1 MTEETNRGENFSEY
15 TRKRLAAM
23 LPTAADKVIFFVG
36 AAVTLAGII
45 GMRVAENGWVV
56 FFDNVHWTAAYLTG
70 AALAW
75 LGAGALATE
84 GTNKSVRRWVAL
96 GLSANCIGQILW
108 DIQVYTGWNPFPG
121 PSDAFFLLL
130 APGII
135 AGYYTAFHSHTLQ
148 FNKKSVWL
156 DSIILSGAMII
167 ITFALYLARR
177 GETPLYQ
184 FAVLAAYPIVLL
196 SAAALGI
203 LLILHGRLRLS
214 VSQILF
220 YLSVVASGWMWLEWN
235 SRTLDGLLADGVWF
249 NTVFSCTTIVMGIG
263 ARHWCLE
270 VSTDEKYRTF
280 CDNVLRYLP
289 LAAVVAACSAIVLS
303 FSMEVPSS
311 VRTLIVFGAGSIVL
325 LAAVRQSVIVMDL
338 RNANMAVEEARQK
351 LEQYSISLERTI
363 TEQEKT
369 ERHRRRQNEILEK
382 TSDFVGS
389 IGMDRRVTFLN
400 AAFKKHFG
408 IAESDDVSAF
418 TPSYFHPPDVFEYL
432 TQTANPHAIEHG
444 IWSGE
449 ATIWNKDKTGT
460 IPVSQVILPHYSE
473 TGELEWLSTIMRD
486 LTAQKQSEQETEK
499 QRQFLQGV
507 FQGMSNVGL
516 MVFTVEE
523 DDFRLAGINK
533 WYEDRGVKA
542 EQYMGRTLTEIDE
555 FRLLSAATIINTR
568 RRLNLSL
575 EMRREYTEEA
585 EIGTS
590 NGYFSTTTI
599 PIMNESDGAVT
610 MIIVT
615 TIDITERKNIERFL
629 RGIVEQTSSV
639 VGQKFFEAMV
649 EFLAKTLK
657 VKYAFVGKLTDDGTA
672 VQTLAVCIDNK
683 IGANMR
689 YDLAGTPCANV
700 MEREVC
706 VYNGGVQELFPTD
719 TLLQEMGAESYVGVP
734 LLSSDMAAIGIIVV
748 MDNKSLTTIEFVRSA
763 MSIFAARASSEIDRM
778 DAEDKLRKEQEYIRY
793 IVDSSPVLIC
803 GIAANGTTLFV
814 NPALQTVTGY
824 TPEEVLGKNWF
835 EMLYPGEEAAQVQQL
850 LTDITAIGVLTDY
863 PMELRT
869 KSGELRTVL
878 WNGSVVRTSDGGLQH
893 IIGIGNDITE
903 KKRMEANRMRLE
915 SLEREKRAVE
925 LRGALQNIGQL
936 QGSLRE
942 IISEIARNTEHAL
955 GAGYGSYWE
964 IHDSGAECLLCY
976 GRGEKGEV
984 GTETGQWLHEHEY
997 PQYFAMM
1004 RSQEEPF
1011 MVPSALFHPIISNR
1025 SKDQIV
1031 SQGDGMLLD
1040 APVRIAGNLIGILC
1054 INGRNKYNLYSDDEL
1069 AFVASVGNLVA
1080 YYTEADERR
1089 LAAEELRQSEE
1100 RFARAFLDSPLPM
1113 LVVSTEKKHIL
1124 AVNEA
1129 WSAVVGYTSEEALG
1143 KLPAELGLQSIGERF
1158 IAELSGMIASGSPVR
1173 NYEVIISS
1181 KNGAVREYLLS
1192 GSLININ
1199 GEQCL
1204 LLAQQDIT
1212 DRKRVETELR
1222 RSEEF
1227 MRRIL
1232 HSIPDAVYV
1241 VALPDFQ
1248 IIDVNEAFVQVNGIT
1263 REDIVGKTSRE
1274 VTALVASGILPLA
1287 TPDPGSE
1294 IIVQDFRKHL
1304 LTEGFVSGGYIISL
1318 GSQSGRRRRVELS
1331 GTKVEL
1337 ENGQQCLCVF
1347 ERDVTERERVA
1358 EALRSAKNAAERA
1371 NRAKSEFLANMSHE
1385 IRTPMNAI
1393 LGFTEILREQ
1403 VQNNQHRRYLETIN
1417 TSSKT
1422 LLSLINDILDLSKI
1436 EAGKMELQYEQ
1447 IDVRSLVREVEAI
1460 FSLRIQEKSLYFTVS
1475 VAPEVPSMLFLDE
1488 VRLRQVLFNLVGNAV
1503 KFTEQGGVAVDITA
1517 TTAVNPL
1524 VANGNGGASR
1534 CCDLTLEVHDTGI
1547 GIPTEQITRIF
1558 EPFQQQE
1565 GQSTRKYGGTGL
1577 GLTITRRLTEMMNG
1591 TIEVESSAAGSTFR
1605 VRLFS
1610 VRTGEGRE
1618 NTADDI
1624 LTTNDISMNGMTVVV
1639 VDDIAANRELL
1650 CSHLERFGAK
1660 FYEAENGLD
1669 AIGLVER
1676 YRPDIVFMDI
1686 RMPVMDGIEAT
1697 EILKK
1702 QEHTRSIP
1710 VVAVTASVMANDT
1723 QRLKRLFDGHI
1734 NKPFTRTELI
1744 TAIRFVFG
1752 GIVDK
1757 PTASFAGVS
1766 VGKGGDE
1773 GVAELE
1779 NNGDYTAL
1787 GAELAGEFTERWN
1800 EIRKFNRIT
1809 HIKEFARQL
1818 YERATHFGVTTVAN
1832 YATALREA
1840 CASFDVKNVTA
1851 LMAQFPD
1858 IVKRTIVKK

>member
-1 MTEETNRGENFSEY
+1 MTEETNRGENVSEH
-15 TRKRLAAM
+15 TRKRFAAM
-23 LPTAADKVIFFVG
+23 LPTAADKMIFFLG
-36 AAVTLAGII
+36 AAAMLGGII
-45 GMRVAENGWVV
+45 GTRVAQSGWVV
-56 FFDNVHWTAAYLTG
+56 FFDNVHWTAAYLTA

-75 LGAGALATE
+75 LGAFTAE
-84 GTNKSVRRWVAL
+84 GTDKIIRRYIAL

-121 PSDAFFLLL
+121 PSDAFFLML

-135 AGYYTAFHSHTLQ
+135 AGYYTAFRSDALQ

-156 DSIILSGAMII
+156 DSLILSGCMII
-167 ITFALYLARR
+167 VTFAHYLARR

-184 FAVLAAYPIVLL
+184 FTVLAAYPIVLL
-196 SAAALGI
+196 SAAALGV

-214 VSQILF
+214 ANQIIF
-220 YLSVVASGWMWLEWN
+220 YLSVVTSGWMWLEWN

-249 NTVFSCTTIVMGIG
+249 NTVFSFTTIIMGMG
-263 ARHWCLE
+263 VRHWHLE
-270 VSTDEKYRTF
+270 VSKDKNYGTF

-289 LAAVVAACSAIVLS
+289 LAAVVAACTAIVLS
-303 FSMEVPSS
+303 FSIDVPSS
-311 VRTLIVFGAGSIVL
+311 IRSLIVFGAGSIVL

-338 RNANMAVEEARQK
+338 RNANAAVEQARLE
-351 LEQYSISLERTI
+351 LEQYSTSLERII
-363 TEQEKT
+363 TEREKT

-382 TSDFVGS
+382 TSDLVGS
-389 IGMDRRVTFLN
+389 MGKDRRITFLN
-400 AAFKKHFG
+400 DAFKKHFG
-408 IAESDDVSAF
+408 IAENDDVSAF
-418 TPSYFHPPDVFEYL
+418 TPWYFHPPDVSEYL
-432 TQTANPHAIEHG
+432 AQTAHPYAIEHG

-449 ATIWNKDKTGT
+449 SAIWNKDRTGT

-486 LTAQKQSEQETEK
+486 LSVQKQSEQEIEK

-516 MVFTVEE
+516 MVFTVET
-523 DDFRLAGINK
+523 DGDFRLAGINK
-533 WYEDRGVKA
+533 WYEDRGVKS
-542 EQYMGRTLTEIDE
+542 ENYIEKTLTEIE
-555 FRLLSAATIINTR
+555 KLGLLSAATIANTR

-585 EIGTS
+585 ELGTTS
-590 NGYFSTTTI
+590 GYFSTTTI
-599 PIMNESDGAVT
+599 PILNEPDDTVT

-615 TIDITERKNIERFL
+615 TIDITERKNIEWFL
-629 RGIVEQTSSV
+629 RDIVEQTSSV

-649 EFLAKTLK
+649 EFLAKTLN
-657 VKYAFVGKLTDDGTA
+657 VKYVFVGKLTEDRTG
-672 VQTLAVCIDNK
+672 VQTLAVCTDNSVSVN
-683 IGANMR
+683 IR

-700 MEREVC
+700 VEREVC
-706 VYNGGVQELFPTD
+706 VYNEGVQQLFPAD

-734 LLSSDMAAIGIIVV
+734 LLSSDMTVVGIIVV
-748 MDNKSLTTIEFVRSA
+748 MDDKQLTNIEFIRSA

-778 DAEDKLRKEQEYIRY
+778 DAEDKLRHEKEYIRY
-793 IVDSSPVLIC
+793 IIDSSPALIC
-803 GIAANGTTLFV
+803 GIGVNGDTLFV

-824 TPEEVLGKNWF
+824 TPEEILGKNWF
-835 EMLYPGEEAAQVQQL
+835 EIFYPDDEEGQVQRL
-850 LTDITAIGVLTDY
+850 LTDITARGVLTDY
-863 PMELRT
+863 PMELKA
-869 KSGELRTVL
+869 KSGETRTIL
-878 WNGSVVRTSDGGLQH
+878 WNGSVVRNSDGGLQH

-903 KKRMEANRMRLE
+903 KMRMEANRLRLE
-915 SLEREKRAVE
+915 SLERERRAIE
-925 LRGALQNIGQL
+925 LRGALQNIAQL
-936 QGSLRE
+936 QGAVRE
-942 IISEIARNTEHAL
+942 IISEIARTTVHVL
-955 GAGYGSYWE
+955 GGEYVSYWE
-964 IHDSGAECLLCY
+964 IHDLGAECLLYY
-976 GRGEKGEV
+976 GLHEDKEIES
-984 GTETGQWLHEHEY
+984 ETGQWLYEYQY

-1004 RSQEEPF
+1004 RAQEEPF
-1011 MVPSALFHPIISNR
+1011 MVPSALFHPIANSSSDRQKVVLHI
-1025 SKDQIV
+1025 DE
-1031 SQGDGMLLD
+1031 MLLD

-1054 INGRNKYNLYSDDEL
+1054 INGRNQHNPYSGDEL
-1069 AFVASVGNLVA
+1069 AFVSSVGNLIA

-1124 AVNEA
+1124 AINGA
-1129 WSAVVGYTSEEALG
+1129 WSAAVGYTSEEALG
-1143 KLPAELGLQSIGERF
+1143 KLPTELGLQSIGERF
-1158 IAELSGMIASGSPVR
+1158 ITELSDMIASGSPVR
-1173 NYEVIISS
+1173 NYEVFISS
-1181 KNGAVREYLLS
+1181 KNGAEREYLLS
-1192 GSLININ
+1192 GSLINIG

-1212 DRKRVETELR
+1212 DRKRAEAELR

-1241 VALPDFQ
+1241 IAMQDFR
-1248 IIDVNEAFVQVNGIT
+1248 IIDVNEAFIQINGIT
-1263 REDIVGKTSRE
+1263 RKDIVGKTSRE
-1274 VTALVASGILPLA
+1274 ITALVASGELLLA
-1287 TPDPGSE
+1287 TPDTESE
-1294 IIVQDFRKHL
+1294 IIAQDFRKHL
-1304 LTEGFVSGGYIISL
+1304 LTEGFVSGGYIVSL
-1318 GSQSGRRRRVELS
+1318 RSKSGRYRRVELS

-1337 ENGQQCLCVF
+1337 ENGQQCLCIF

-1403 VQNNQHRRYLETIN
+1403 VQNNQHRRYLETIT

-1436 EAGKMELQYEQ
+1436 EAGKMEIQYEQ
-1447 IDVRSLVREVEAI
+1447 TDIRSLVREVEAI
-1460 FSLRIQEKSLYFTVS
+1460 FSLRIHEKSLYFTVNIDS
-1475 VAPEVPSMLFLDE
+1475 EVPGMLFLDE

-1503 KFTEQGGVAVDITA
+1503 KFTEQGGIVIRITA
-1517 TTAVNPL
+1517 EAAMPPPAV
-1524 VANGNGGASR
+1524 NGNGGGR
-1534 CCDLTLEVHDTGI
+1534 YCDLMLEVRDTGI
-1547 GIPTEQITRIF
+1547 GIPVEQTARIF

-1591 TIEVESSAAGSTFR
+1591 IIEVESSEAGSTFR

-1610 VRTGEGRE
+1610 VRAGDARE
-1618 NTADDI
+1618 SIADDI
-1624 LTTNDISMNGMTVVV
+1624 AASDDISMNNMTVMV

-1650 CSHLERFGAK
+1650 CSHLEHFGAK

-1676 YRPDIVFMDI
+1676 YRPSAVFMDI

-1702 QEHTRSIP
+1702 QEHTRNIP
-1710 VVAVTASVMANDT
+1710 VIAVTASVMASDT
-1723 QRLKRLFDGHI
+1723 ERLQRLFDGHI
-1734 NKPFTRTELI
+1734 NKPFTRNELVTE
-1744 TAIRFVFG
+1744 IRRVLG
-1752 GIVDK
+1752 GILDK
-1757 PTASFAGVS
+1757 PLVS
-1766 VGKGGDE
+1766 SVDTSADE
-1773 GVAELE
+1773 STPELQNDGNYE
-1779 NNGDYTAL
+1779 AL
-1787 GAELAGEFTERWN
+1787 GAELVGEFIERWN

-1809 HIKEFARQL
+1809 QIKEFARRLHEQ
-1818 YERATHFGVTTVAN
+1818 ATHFGVSVVAN
-1832 YATALREA
+1832 YANALGEA
-1840 CASFDVKNVTA
+1840 CASFDVKNVMA
-1851 LMAQFPD
+1851 LMGQFPD
-1858 IVKRTIVKK
+1858 VVKKTTTKN